1 MQKILGAIMNI
12 LGVMATWGP
21 GFVQAWLMVSFM
33 LGSYWFLISFNRNS
47 VADYK
52 ELMRAGYD
60 Q

>member
-1 MQKILGAIMNI
+1 
-12 LGVMATWGP
+12 
-21 GFVQAWLMVSFM
+21 M

-60 Q
+60 QWICMCVRACAWVRLFL